1 MHRFCIVLPMVNR
14 PGWRSAVW
22 ALALLLC
29 GVSAALFAAARPT
42 PEELRALSNEDLL
55 TAFQN
60 WTPEGYDIPNPYEA
74 EILARG
80 EPMVEFLVR
89 RFDTGQPLPSA
100 FLWLFGQ
107 FGSPQA
113 FPLLVKDYVANPN
126 FRTAISIGAC
136 LPDEGTPAALRAALP
151 DDAALKGLLQP
162 IYGSR
167 WAPVSALEVE
177 ALLEDLAQHLDEI
190 RQDCRK
196 RSIPQLG

>member
-1 MHRFCIVLPMVNR
+1 V
-14 PGWRSAVW
+14 
-22 ALALLLC
+22 LLLC
-29 GVSAALFAAARPT
+29 GVSAALCAAARPT
-42 PEELRALSNEDLL
+42 PEELRALTNEDLL
-55 TAFQN
+55 AAFQN
-60 WTPEGYDIPNPYEA
+60 WTPGGYDIPNPYEA

-89 RFDTGQPLPSA
+89 RFDTGQPLPSE
-100 FLWLFGQ
+100 FIWLFGQ
-107 FGSPQA
+107 FGSPRA

-136 LPDEGTPAALRAALP
+136 LPDEGAPAALRAALP

-177 ALLEDLAQHLDEI
+177 ALLEDLTRHLDEI